1 MCLCYYAKLT
11 LKFFPLLT
19 LSGHRGVTKTSRAR
33 PFPLLGRAF
42 RTLRVREEGVH
53 GGEKQAATKTI
64 KRRGTDESKPNEQRV
79 EEDLSGGRY
88 WFVQKGTFSFRPCN
102 RARKLLFWIKVP
114 FPATCTFLSLCS
126 RARG

>member
-79 EEDLSGGRY
+79 EEDFSGGRY
-88 WFVQKGTFSFRPCN
+88 WLVQKGMFSI
-102 RARKLLFWIKVP
+102 ARV
-114 FPATCTFLSLCS
+114 T
-126 RARG
+126 ARGNFCFG